1 MIKNFKIE
9 RFSELTTNLIKLKME
24 VKFMGYEYAPAQGK
38 HEFKHVLNLGFY
50 KSKLSLIK

>member
-1 MIKNFKIE
+1 
-9 RFSELTTNLIKLKME
+9 ME
-24 VKFMGYEYAPAQGK
+24 VKFMGYENIHAKGK